1 MLVVFGF
8 KFIVLVFW
16 ILKMLWIFFFILILG
31 ILVELWFIFEWD
43 LLLFF
48 WLILLGDVFLL
59 KGNGEVLVLLMLFE
73 VLLRII

>member
-8 KFIVLVFW
+8 KFIVLVVW
-16 ILKMLWIFFFILILG
+16 VLKMLWIFFFILILG
-31 ILVELWFIFEWD
+31 ILVEVWFLFEWD

-48 WLILLGDVFLL
+48 WLILLGDVFSL
-59 KGNGEVLVLLMLFE
+59 KGNVEVLALLMLFE

>member
-48 WLILLGDVFLL
+48 WLILLGDVFSL
-59 KGNGEVLVLLMLFE
+59 KGNVEVLVLLMLFE